1 MDNEARFVSL
11 SSLVVGDSERGG
23 VVAEW
28 MWIVDS
34 NEAPSQFL
42 NTNMS
47 GNQMLMG
54 IALRMTSPS
63 VTQPALLPRV
73 NSWLAV
79 LSKRTVWLLDLRQG
93 RHFELTGLQASFM
106 FWTRC
111 EREVLPEAETSA
123 RVDPPLVDWPNLS
136 YDGCNVRVQTRK
148 AKGADRNL
156 VPRTHKLHQPR
167 TQGDPNDCIQCQE
180 RRGRRQ
186 RETCHPVQPE
196 TVIERH
202 SFSGIELH
210 LQIIRNSM

>member
-1 MDNEARFVSL
+1 MCDFCEWRTEH
-11 SSLVVGDSERGG
+11 SSFPCRALWWPTKSCGG

-28 MWIVDS
+28 MWVVDS

-63 VTQPALLPRV
+63 VTQPALLLRV

-93 RHFELTGLQASFM
+93 RRSELTGLQASFM

-111 EREVLPEAETSA
+111 ERGPLPEAETFA
-123 RVDPPLVDWPNLS
+123 RIDPLFVDWPNLS

-148 AKGADRNL
+148 ARRADGNL

-167 TQGDPNDCIQCQE
+167 TQGDSE
-180 RRGRRQ
+180 
-186 RETCHPVQPE
+186 
-196 TVIERH
+196 
-202 SFSGIELH
+202 
-210 LQIIRNSM
+210 